1 MQMDGLKE
9 RYGPLIA
16 SMLFYFWIFWV
27 FHKQFAAPFLIQT
40 FLLGVFFTTVLTF
53 LNSIFFKVSMHT
65 SAWGSVFTFAIMAAC
80 MNMQN
85 ALFLIMASILIGGLV
100 GSARLYLQAHNI
112 RQIWIGYILGVLG
125 QILSFLIIKIAFF

>member
-1 MQMDGLKE
+1 
-9 RYGPLIA
+9 
-16 SMLFYFWIFWV
+16 
-27 FHKQFAAPFLIQT
+27 
-40 FLLGVFFTTVLTF
+40 
-53 LNSIFFKVSMHT
+53 MHT
-65 SAWGSVFTFAIMAAC
+65 SAWGSVFTFAIIAAS

-85 ALFLIMASILIGGLV
+85 AFFLMIASILIGGLV